1 MSAMFKTPFS
11 TMWWL
16 GVPLM
21 FFLSSAHL
29 HVSLQHF
36 SKCFFYQKSCWCY
49 LTSQLFCM
57 LCGPVVV
64 TTGGGRGVDV
74 HNTAIIK
81 SRHNCTVVFTSRKWE
96 TGFVSIQ
103 KSNFTLQ
110 FSCQVLHTGPCVRH
124 WSAFFP
130 PLRFTLLIPV
140 HLFCD
145 YKHFFFAAGYSS
157 LKYVI
162 RK

>member
-1 MSAMFKTPFS
+1 MLPDVTRKQKAKLKKNKWAGLRKEYYMSAMFKTPFS

-21 FFLSSAHL
+21 FFWAVHIYMYP
-29 HVSLQHF
+29 F
-36 SKCFFYQKSCWCY
+36 SIFPNVFYQESCWCY
-49 LTSQLFCM
+49 LTSQVFCM

-64 TTGGGRGVDV
+64 TTVGGRGVDV

-110 FSCQVLHTGPCVRH
+110 FSCQVLHTGLVI
-124 WSAFFP
+124 
-130 PLRFTLLIPV
+130 TL
-140 HLFCD
+140 C
-145 YKHFFFAAGYSS
+145 AS
-157 LKYVI
+157 LK
-162 RK
+162 RLFSSP